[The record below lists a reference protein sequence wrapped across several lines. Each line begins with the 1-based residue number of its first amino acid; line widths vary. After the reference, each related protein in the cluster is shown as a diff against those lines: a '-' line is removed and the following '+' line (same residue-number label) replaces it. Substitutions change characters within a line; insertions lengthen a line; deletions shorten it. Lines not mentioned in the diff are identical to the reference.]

1 MLPDNINHWYV
12 RNASGAMTP
21 LSAYSSTEW
30 TYGSPRLERYN
41 GQPAMEILGQPVE
54 GKSSGDAM
62 KFMASLINKLPAGVG
77 YARPVCLIRRRC
89 PQTGHQCCT
98 AFR

>member
-1 MLPDNINHWYV
+1 
-12 RNASGAMTP
+12 MTP

-54 GKSSGDAM
+54 GKAVVM
-62 KFMASLINKLPAGVG
+62 
-77 YARPVCLIRRRC
+77 R
-89 PQTGHQCCT
+89 
-98 AFR
+98 